1 MKWFGVG
8 GDRSLFF
15 APINLYR
22 SRFAQLDRN
31 DTLRRIGTEKE
42 LVFVES
48 HSGTTTS
55 ARANQGRHST
65 HAAVAHPLDFCN
77 LPGLHLRF
85 EAPMPDPGAG
95 IFPQDR
101 VVAWRQRNAEA
112 AFRIGGE

>member
-1 MKWFGVG
+1 MKRLDVG
-8 GDRSLFF
+8 RDRSVHF

-42 LVFVES
+42 LVFLES

-55 ARANQGRHST
+55 ARANQGRRST
-65 HAAVAHPLDFCN
+65 HAAVADPLHFCN
-77 LPGLHLRF
+77 FAGLHFRF